1 MTAKRNEHRGN
12 GDDLGELEAVIDYCF
27 RDRALLERAL
37 LHSSAAGEQSLP
49 SNQTMEF
56 LGDAV
61 VDMAVSDILFAMHP
75 DSDEGGL
82 TRIRAALVSARG
94 LAHIARGLDLGRWL
108 RLGRGEERSGGR
120 SKAKILA
127 DSYEAIIAAV
137 FLDAGYETAR
147 RVIAHTFGDD
157 IRRTH
162 PAGCDYKTALQELT
176 QDLYRTT
183 PRYVVVS
190 ITGPDHERRFEVEV
204 RLGGQV
210 VARGEGPNR
219 KTAEQM
225 AARSAVE
232 SLQGKITVE

>member
-1 MTAKRNEHRGN
+1 MSDRNRQAPCC
-12 GDDLGELEAVIDYCF
+12 DDLGDLEAALDYRF
-27 RDRALLERAL
+27 RDRDLLERAL

-61 VDMAVSDILFAMHP
+61 VDLAVSDILFGMHP

-94 LAHIARGLDLGRWL
+94 LSHVARGLDLGRWL

-147 RVIAHTFGDD
+147 RVVKHTLGEDLG
-157 IRRTH
+157 RAN

-176 QDLYRTT
+176 QELYRTT
-183 PRYVVVS
+183 PRYAVVAM
-190 ITGPDHERRFEVEV
+190 TGPDHARRFEVEI
-204 RLGGQV
+204 RLGGEV
-210 VARGEGPNR
+210 IARGDGPNR
-219 KTAEQM
+219 KSAEQM
-225 AARSAVE
+225 AARIAVE
-232 SLQGKITVE
+232 SLQGNTPVE

>member
-1 MTAKRNEHRGN
+1 MNAKTQQAVDT
-12 GDDLGELEAVIDYCF
+12 GDLRDLEAALSYRF

-61 VDMAVSDILFAMHP
+61 VDLAVSDILFVMHP
-75 DSDEGGL
+75 DSDEGAL
-82 TRIRAALVSARG
+82 TRLRATLVSSRG
-94 LAHIARGLDLGRWL
+94 LAHVARGLDIGRWL

-127 DSYEAIIAAV
+127 DSYEAIVAAV
-137 FLDAGYETAR
+137 FLDAGYQAAR
-147 RVIAHTFGDD
+147 SVVEHTFGED
-157 IRRTH
+157 IGRAL
-162 PAGCDYKTALQELT
+162 PAGCDYKTSLQELT

-183 PRYVVVS
+183 PRYTVVS
-190 ITGPDHERRFEVEV
+190 LTGPDHERRFEVEIS
-204 RLGGQV
+204 LSGKIM
-210 VARGEGPNR
+210 ARGEGPNR

-225 AARSAVE
+225 AARIAVE
-232 SLQGKITVE
+232 GLQGKTTLE